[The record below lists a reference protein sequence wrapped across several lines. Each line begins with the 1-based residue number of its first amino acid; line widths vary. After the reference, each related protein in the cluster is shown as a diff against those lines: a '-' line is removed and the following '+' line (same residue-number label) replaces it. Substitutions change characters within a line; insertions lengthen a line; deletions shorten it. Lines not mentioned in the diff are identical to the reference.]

1 MKRTANTLGMIFG
14 VTMILLSLAIT
25 AETLLRKFFSHSMGG
40 IDELSGYAI
49 AICAP
54 LVFAV
59 ALIEQ
64 SHIRIN
70 LLHMRLSKR
79 LQAVLNAVAM
89 LSMGVLAVYLFYFTV
104 STVQDTQTYRSIAQT
119 PWATPLIYPQA
130 VWLLAMGV
138 FALVAVIIA
147 LQALVLLGRGD
158 WLQLNRRFGPSSAQE
173 ELDAELDDLKKREE
187 MAR

>member
-1 MKRTANTLGMIFG
+1 MKRTANLLGVIFG

-79 LQAVLNAVAM
+79 MQGMLNTLAM
-89 LSMGVLAVYLFYFTV
+89 VSMGLLAVYLFYFTV
-104 STVQDTQTYRSIAQT
+104 RTVQDTQAYKSIAQT
-119 PWATPLIYPQA
+119 QWATPLIYPQA
-130 VWLLAMGV
+130 IWLVSMGI
-138 FALVAVIIA
+138 FALIAVLISI
-147 LQALVLLGRGD
+147 QALTLFGRAD
-158 WLQLNRRFGPSSAQE
+158 WYQLNRRFGPSSAQE
-173 ELDAELDDLKKREE
+173 ELDAELEDLKKREE
-187 MAR
+187 MVR